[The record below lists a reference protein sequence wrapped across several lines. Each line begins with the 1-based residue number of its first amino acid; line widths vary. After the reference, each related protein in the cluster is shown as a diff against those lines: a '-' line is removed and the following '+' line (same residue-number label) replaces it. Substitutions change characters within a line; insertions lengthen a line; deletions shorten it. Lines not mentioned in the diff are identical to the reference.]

1 MAGGGNYERVRGR
14 PWRLIALSSG
24 NVSMYAQ
31 MAMAKGDTRAEMQR
45 LLELRVDEIPLV
57 KVDPLVS
64 AKLFTD
70 VQLNYGHYGPEFVQY
85 VIANKDAIKAD
96 YEKIKAQL
104 DKAAGLNQKNRFWS
118 GGCSAILA
126 GALAAKRAGIIDYDM
141 KKLFKWVVN
150 ILTRVKAFVDDSA
163 ASVETLVT
171 EFITEHWG
179 SILKIKST
187 ERAQNAEGVTP
198 MVIPEQDP
206 RNKFVARYETDTNML
221 YIVTKP
227 FKTWLG
233 EQKIDYVSTK
243 EGMMKDM
250 GAKSVKMRLSKGT
263 NLNLPPVWVL
273 SVKLTGFSGVPEAT
287 EV

>member
-1 MAGGGNYERVRGR
+1 
-14 PWRLIALSSG
+14 
-24 NVSMYAQ
+24 
-31 MAMAKGDTRAEMQR
+31 
-45 LLELRVDEIPLV
+45 
-57 KVDPLVS
+57 
-64 AKLFTD
+64 
-70 VQLNYGHYGPEFVQY
+70 
-85 VIANKDAIKAD
+85 
-96 YEKIKAQL
+96 
-104 DKAAGLNQKNRFWS
+104 
-118 GGCSAILA
+118 
-126 GALAAKRAGIIDYDM
+126 
-141 KKLFKWVVN
+141 
-150 ILTRVKAFVDDSA
+150 
-163 ASVETLVT
+163 
-171 EFITEHWG
+171 
-179 SILKIKST
+179 
-187 ERAQNAEGVTP
+187 

-243 EGMMKDM
+243 EGMIKDM